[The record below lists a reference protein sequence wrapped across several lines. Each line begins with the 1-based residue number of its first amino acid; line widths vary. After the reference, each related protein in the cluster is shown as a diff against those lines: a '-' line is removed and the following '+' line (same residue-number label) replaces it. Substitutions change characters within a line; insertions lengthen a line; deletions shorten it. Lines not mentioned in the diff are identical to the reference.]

1 MWLFAGLGN
10 PGQRYARTRHNFG
23 FRAIDKIVPQGVRF
37 QEGFKGLWTRA
48 EIASEEV
55 FLLKPLTY
63 MNLSGESVSKAMN
76 SLSVPLENLVVFCDD
91 LDLPLGRL
99 RIRKG
104 GSSGGHRGLQSIIDS
119 IGQDGFYR
127 FRLGIGRP
135 VGQDAKDYVLEEFSP
150 QEEPLVEKVLKVVK
164 DAVEV
169 FLKEGP
175 EVAMS
180 QFNGLLI
187 E

>member
-1 MWLFAGLGN
+1 MWLLAGLGN
-10 PGQRYARTRHNFG
+10 PGNQYARTRHNFG
-23 FRAIDKIVPQGVRF
+23 FRAIDVIAPRGVRF
-37 QEGFKGLWTRA
+37 QEGFKGLWAKAR
-48 EIASEEV
+48 IFSEEV
-55 FLLKPLTY
+55 ILLKPLTY
-63 MNLSGESVSKAMN
+63 MNLSGVSVSKAIDAFG
-76 SLSVPLENLVVFCDD
+76 VPVERLVVFCDD
-91 LDLPLGRL
+91 IDLPLGRL

-104 GSSGGHRGLQSIIDS
+104 GSSGGHRGLQSVIDF

-135 VGQDAKDYVLEEFSP
+135 SGKDVKEYVLEEFSP
-150 QEEPLVEKVLKVVK
+150 DEEPLVEKVLRAVR